1 MSCFAARAGR
11 RRPHDGGAD
20 GAHGGGGPVT
30 QLLSVSHECACNV
43 DGLFHVT
50 MEFVDEGRRW
60 SDFSA
65 TLTDA
70 AGNVAECVF
79 TDDPHA
85 PQTIGVVANGLVGNA
100 AAFAIG
106 CRDAQS
112 GEYITLYE
120 AQVKI

>member
-1 MSCFAARAGR
+1 MRRGRGVVARTMAER
-11 RRPHDGGAD
+11 TVRTEAE
-20 GAHGGGGPVT
+20 APVT
-30 QLLSVSHECACNV
+30 QLLSVSHECTCNV
-43 DGLFHVT
+43 DGLFHFT